1 MIRVVLA
8 VALSAAL
15 LGASL
20 PAAERAERDRNAAVA
35 TDELEELARTA
46 DRLAAEN
53 DPVVPAA
60 TPATATVIVAPP
72 VPTVTDGGRIVVDD
86 DRLAWVPATGE
97 ARSVD
102 TAARLRTPAPLVVA
116 DRTRLRLALV
126 RTDDGPTVRVRR
138 ARRARVEEGSRGQTA
153 RVGESALVRGGLPV

>member
-8 VALSAAL
+8 VALSVAL

-35 TDELEELARTA
+35 TDELEDLARVA

-53 DPVVPAA
+53 DPVVPSA
-60 TPATATVIVAPP
+60 TPATATVVVAPP
-72 VPTVTDGGRIVVDD
+72 APTLTDGGRIVVADG
-86 DRLAWVPATGE
+86 RLAWVPATGDN
-97 ARSVD
+97 RSAD
-102 TAARLRTPAPLVVA
+102 PAARLRTPAPLVLA

-126 RTDDGPTVRVRR
+126 RTDDGPVVRVRR
-138 ARRARVEEGSRGQTA
+138 ARRARVD
-153 RVGESALVRGGLPV
+153 